1 MRRLFYGFVLFGFI
15 VGGLPAVADA
25 HCDGMDGPV
34 VKAAQRAL
42 ADNALEQVLI
52 WVPASDEPTIRAA
65 FQKTREVR
73 ALSTAA
79 REMAD
84 QYFFE
89 LVVRLHRASEG
100 APFTGLKPAG
110 LDLGPAIPAAD
121 KALETGSPEALIAL
135 LQKAVGEAVHHPFHA
150 VMEKKAFA
158 AKDVEAGRAFVKA
171 YVEYMHV
178 VERLYEATK
187 TAAHGHFETV
197 R

>member
-1 MRRLFYGFVLFGFI
+1 MRRLLFGI
-15 VGGLPAVADA
+15 VLAGCMTAGLPSVAGA

-34 VKAAQRAL
+34 VKAARLAL
-42 ADNALEQVLI
+42 ADGTLEHVLI
-52 WVPASDEPTIRAA
+52 WVPASDEPSIRSA
-65 FQKTREVR
+65 FDRTRQVR
-73 ALSTAA
+73 ALSPEA

-84 QYFFE
+84 EYFFA
-89 LVVRLHRASEG
+89 LVVRLHRAAEG

-121 KALETGSPEALIAL
+121 TALATGSPEALLVL
-135 LQKAVGEAVHHPFHA
+135 LQKAVGEGLRAQHHA
-150 VMEKKAFA
+150 VIDKKNFA
-158 AKDVEAGRAFVKA
+158 ATDVAAGRAFVKA
-171 YVEYMHV
+171 YVEYVHF